1 MYTCVSELNHAAYAS
16 ERVDLLLDAAI
27 ILVVSVCAVLVRIIG
42 LSA

>member
-16 ERVDLLLDAAI
+16 ARVDALLDAAI

-42 LSA
+42 LPA